1 MAILIRIKDHMKNKQ
16 IKQQQQYQLQILK
29 KKNITRE
36 NRRMSLLRILRRK
49 NGIFILYT
57 YVYANLTTYPLIFR

>member
-1 MAILIRIKDHMKNKQ
+1 MAIFIRIKDHMKNKR
-16 IKQQQQYQLQILK
+16 IKQQQQYQLQNLK
-29 KKNITRE
+29 LNITRE